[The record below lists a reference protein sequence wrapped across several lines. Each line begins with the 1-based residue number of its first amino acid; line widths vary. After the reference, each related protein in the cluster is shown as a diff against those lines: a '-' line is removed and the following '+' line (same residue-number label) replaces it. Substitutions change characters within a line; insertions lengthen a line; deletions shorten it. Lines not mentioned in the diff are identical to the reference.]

1 MQQPVETVNL
11 MVAQAPGRPW
21 SNDLAS
27 SLAALPVDLHWSGTS
42 GEAVE
47 LAASGRM
54 HLAVVDDC
62 LPGAG
67 GLELVRRV
75 RRMGITLPSLLV
87 CDQADPRL
95 LLDALSLDVFSV
107 VQLGDAPDLLAPM
120 VLKAVRRVYRLDW
133 RLGGTSN

>member
-1 MQQPVETVNL
+1 
-11 MVAQAPGRPW
+11 
-21 SNDLAS
+21 
-27 SLAALPVDLHWSGTS
+27 
-42 GEAVE
+42 
-47 LAASGRM
+47 M